1 MVKSLAETQ
10 RFIKSPV
17 TFCGTPNQIWN
28 EDTVPR

>member
-10 RFIKSPV
+10 RVKSPV
-17 TFCGTPNQIWN
+17 TFSGTPNQMWN

>member
-10 RFIKSPV
+10 RFKSPV
-17 TFCGTPNQIWN
+17 TFCGTPNKIWN

>member
-10 RFIKSPV
+10 RVKSPV
-17 TFCGTPNQIWN
+17 TFCGTPNQMWN